1 MSRII
6 TRMLRE
12 KEQPNAE
19 YRIVFQHD
27 DLLTKD
33 VVAQMVTVIN
43 EMVYA
48 HQKLI
53 AAIPAI
59 KEEAPLWHER
69 DIRRQLSEG
78 EGFILALIDGKVVG
92 VVSFVS
98 RKWDRYTSL
107 SFKLFSVTARVRGK
121 GIGKEMMT
129 VLEDWGVENGCDT
142 ITCGVI
148 ATNAAAIRLY
158 ESEGLAP
165 MRVIMGKTLR

>member
-6 TRMLRE
+6 TRALRE
-12 KEQPNAE
+12 KEQPKPE
-19 YRIVFQHD
+19 LHIVFEHN

-33 VVAQMVTVIN
+33 IVSQMVNVIN

-48 HQKLI
+48 HQGLI

-59 KEEAPLWHER
+59 KEDAPLWKEA
-69 DIRRQLSEG
+69 DIRRQLHEG
-78 EGFILALIDGKVVG
+78 EGFIIALLDGKVVG

-98 RKWDRYTSL
+98 RKWDRYRSL
-107 SFKLFSVTARVRGK
+107 SFKLFSVTKRVRGK
-121 GIGKEMMT
+121 GIGHAMMT
-129 VLEDWGVENGCDT
+129 VLQNWGVENGCDT

-158 ESEGLAP
+158 ESEGFAP
-165 MRVIMGKTLR
+165 MRVIMGKTLP